1 MIAKDMKYTALY
13 WALRFVETELDVYI
27 KEYGGYRVTIY
38 ADRQEVDFGKRIY
51 CDVGHYPLKRHKDFV
66 VLEVVDRLLSNSYKP
81 EEIQVSE
88 DAILTARGE
97 TIRCE
102 AWEDYPAAKAQ
113 SDNCGT
119 LYTSRLVSGLLECR
133 GMQKGIPFGS
143 GANPPLCKASSDFL
157 IDGDELV

>member
-38 ADRQEVDFGKRIY
+38 ADRQEVDFGKRIH

-66 VLEVVDRLLSNSYKP
+66 VLEVVDRLLSNSYEP

-102 AWEDYPAAKAQ
+102 A
-113 SDNCGT
+113 S
-119 LYTSRLVSGLLECR
+119 
-133 GMQKGIPFGS
+133 
-143 GANPPLCKASSDFL
+143 AS
-157 IDGDELV
+157 